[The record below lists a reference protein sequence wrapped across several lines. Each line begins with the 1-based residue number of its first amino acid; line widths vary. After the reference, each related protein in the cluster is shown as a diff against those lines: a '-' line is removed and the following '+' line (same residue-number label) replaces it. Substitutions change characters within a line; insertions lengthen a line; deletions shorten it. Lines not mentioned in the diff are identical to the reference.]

1 MVRMMATKAVVSRL
15 ERLEA
20 KRPPAAYIFE
30 VVIGGELEPGD
41 IVIGGALVDA
51 RWQGDK
57 ATFTPAPGSA

>member
-1 MVRMMATKAVVSRL
+1 MVRMMAQKAIASRL

-20 KRPPAAYIFE
+20 KRPTAPYIFE
-30 VVIGGELEPGD
+30 VVIGGEPEPGD
-41 IVIGGALVDA
+41 IVIGGDLAA